1 MNVFV
6 VYDRGL
12 QDRKVALEEVRVDIF
27 YCVSLKLG
35 QKEGVYSRK
44 STLKPNSQI
53 LDGLANE
60 LSKYLHDNLGEVG
73 ILIKQLATRSEDIE
87 DYIHE
92 VDILFDGNIW
102 ERTVFADSK
111 RISDDTHAGSKIS
124 NGAEL
129 LPLNNV
135 VFDDAGGNGKS
146 KGWNFEEDFSELF
159 LVGPFKMVEAV
170 KKCFDLNQWN
180 IAVGLGLSSPVL
192 IVLTLYSRNYSH

>member
-35 QKEGVYSRK
+35 QKEGVYPRK

-92 VDILFDGNIW
+92 VDILFDGNI
-102 ERTVFADSK
+102 
-111 RISDDTHAGSKIS
+111 
-124 NGAEL
+124 
-129 LPLNNV
+129 
-135 VFDDAGGNGKS
+135 
-146 KGWNFEEDFSELF
+146 
-159 LVGPFKMVEAV
+159 
-170 KKCFDLNQWN
+170 
-180 IAVGLGLSSPVL
+180 
-192 IVLTLYSRNYSH
+192 